1 MDWTDQ
7 DVQTTDINMLT
18 DTQIQDILD
27 STTVSDVTKTKLI
40 KSLAGVNDIQSDDE
54 EIVDDHKD
62 VIDESKLAFAKVL
75 EYVTN
80 TFYRTDENK
89 EIAVQVV
96 SGNKAGNYYDTQ
108 KIVLSEG
115 LIDAF
120 GELNLPRFLV
130 YYHELGHHL
139 YSQGLFILEEKWA
152 KINQGP
158 LQWHDK
164 YHHLV
169 NWIEDYYIEDMLVKE
184 HPYLTDVVS
193 CIKKLP
199 PDYDINRIEYAF
211 NFWYINQAP
220 TPALQ
225 YTDQIAFK
233 AYVIKLLN
241 LRSTSTRFGHG
252 ILTTLSM
259 KQSVETR
266 FAMLLIEFYNW
277 CVARNIFPKDKS
289 LPKLNNPNNH
299 IEQPGQGDAAPG
311 DTQQDNGTPADSGG
325 GAGSYSAHSGQ
336 VGKVNGVFKEVT
348 HIKNATTVFKE
359 EVAAENK
366 LVNKEVLDMS
376 QRIQADT
383 ATLDGL
389 FNTKYKESAIIQPKV
404 IVPNFFNPNR
414 LVDQVL
420 FQEKQHSYMNVAIY
434 RDISGSTTGNIHK
447 LMHVVCE
454 QLYKDIPVDITYYL
468 YGSGD
473 VSIVEIPYIPWEN
486 SSHTPAEYSSNPQFN
501 KIERG
506 TNSSAIADVITQQ
519 LSEKWLNIII
529 TDGDLDDLMQRDN
542 ILSLLKNV
550 FVVAVNAPV
559 EDGLL
564 GVEVNNI
571 GDIEQI
577 NSVLMGINLD
587 Q

>member
-1 MDWTDQ
+1 MEDF
-7 DVQTTDINMLT
+7 L
-18 DTQIQDILD
+18 LD
-27 STTVSDVTKTKLI
+27 ED
-40 KSLAGVNDIQSDDE
+40 
-54 EIVDDHKD
+54 DDH
-62 VIDESKLAFAKVL
+62 IDESKLAFAKIL

-80 TFYRTDENK
+80 TFYRTDENN

-96 SGNKAGNYYDTQ
+96 SGNNAGNYYDKQ

-158 LQWHDK
+158 LQWRDK
-164 YHHLV
+164 YHHLL

-199 PDYDINRIEYAF
+199 PEYDITRIEYAF
-211 NFWYINQAP
+211 NYWYLHQAP
-220 TPALQ
+220 TPALG

-241 LRSTSTRFGHG
+241 LRSTSSRFGHG

-277 CVARNIFPKDKS
+277 CVARNIFPKDKP
-289 LPKLNNPNNH
+289 LPKLSNPNNH
-299 IEQPGQGDAAPG
+299 IEQLGQGDEQQG
-311 DTQQDNGTPADSGG
+311 DGTPADSEGN
-325 GAGSYSAHSGQ
+325 AGSHSTHSGK
-336 VGKVNGVFKEVT
+336 VGKVKDVFKEVT

-434 RDISGSTTGNIHK
+434 RDISGSTTGSIHK
-447 LMHVVCE
+447 LMHAVCE

-468 YGSGD
+468 YGSGE
-473 VSIVEIPYIPWEN
+473 VSIVEIPYIPWED
-486 SSHTPAEYSSNPQFN
+486 SSNEPAEYSSNPQFN
-501 KIERG
+501 KIGRG

-529 TDGDLDDLMQRDN
+529 TDGDLDDLMRRDN

-564 GVEVNNI
+564 GVEINNI

>member
-1 MDWTDQ
+1 MDN
-7 DVQTTDINMLT
+7 I
-18 DTQIQDILD
+18 
-27 STTVSDVTKTKLI
+27 
-40 KSLAGVNDIQSDDE
+40 E

-80 TFYRTDENK
+80 TFYRTDENE

-96 SGNKAGNYYDTQ
+96 SGNNAGNYYDTQ

-120 GELNLPRFLV
+120 GELNLPRFLI

-139 YSQGLFILEEKWA
+139 YSQGLFILEEKWG
-152 KINQGP
+152 KIHQGP

-164 YHHLV
+164 YHHLI
-169 NWIEDYYIEDMLVKE
+169 NWIEDYYIEDTLVKE
-184 HPYLTDVVS
+184 HPYLTDVVT

-199 PDYDINRIEYAF
+199 PEYDINRIEYAF
-211 NFWYINQAP
+211 NYWYLHQAP
-220 TPALQ
+220 TPALG

-241 LRSTSTRFGHG
+241 LRSSSARFGHG

-277 CVARNIFPKDKS
+277 CVTRNIFPKDKP
-289 LPKLNNPNNH
+289 LPKLSNPNNH
-299 IEQPGQGDAAPG
+299 LEQPGQGDAAPG
-311 DTQQDNGTPADSGG
+311 DAQQGDAQQEN
-325 GAGSYSAHSGQ
+325 AGSHSAHTGQ
-336 VGKVNGVFKEVT
+336 VGKVNDVFKEVT
-348 HIKNATTVFKE
+348 HIKSATTVFKE

-389 FNTKYKESAIIQPKV
+389 FNTKYKESSIIQPKV

-434 RDISGSTTGNIHK
+434 RDISGSTTGSIHK
-447 LMHVVCE
+447 LMHAVCE
-454 QLYKDIPVDITYYL
+454 QLFKDIPVDITYYL
-468 YGSGD
+468 YGSGE
-473 VSIVEIPYIPWEN
+473 VSIVEIPYIPWED
-486 SSHTPAEYSSNPQFN
+486 SSNIPSEYTSNSQFN
-501 KIERG
+501 KIGRG

-529 TDGDLDDLMQRDN
+529 TDGDLYDLMERDN

-564 GVEVNNI
+564 GVEINDI